1 MVYLIGG
8 RHCLIP
14 HHVSNKYIY
23 SYPTQHIYFSDK
35 FELWKY
41 RYIFTSFVSNSVIFA
56 EFVNPTPVNS
66 KTNCCI
72 LKLLK
77 FCTDAIKHALPSYAV
92 VIATG
97 SELLD
102 SCIVISFTCD
112 CLDSFKAFPFSQSK

>member
-1 MVYLIGG
+1 MFLI
-8 RHCLIP
+8 
-14 HHVSNKYIY
+14 NTYIL
-23 SYPTQHIYFSDK
+23 TQHST
-35 FELWKY
+35 
-41 RYIFTSFVSNSVIFA
+41 YILVINLSSGSIDTFFTSFVSNSVIFA

-77 FCTDAIKHALPSYAV
+77 FCADAIKHALPSYAV